1 VGAGGG
7 GPFTGTISPV
17 YPSAHTASSTVMQ
30 GGTAYRHFR
39 LLDAGGNPIP
49 NATITF
55 STGSPALSDASG
67 YFTATI
73 PTSVLGG
80 PGSYQVNVQS
90 VTYGGQTYSTNNQPT
105 FGIQVTDRRY
115 SNAWSYGASTRAKG
129 GVSAGLV
136 AYLQRTTSGGLELKL
151 DESNPDITT
160 DDVVLMKED
169 FSDEIGAGGG
179 VGIEKGVSVLIL
191 QVKGGAEATS
201 EFARRTIGNT
211 QTRFPN
217 PYSDNDRK
225 AEGVYLLAS
234 AIDSLGQASP
244 GKPFGI
250 TFLKLA
256 LDRNAP
262 YSSYIS
268 QQQAG
273 LGSKITPLQANVGAS
288 ASLGLKRSGNLW
300 KAASLGFELVDIG
313 VNVVQ
318 MNLLTDY
325 RDRNEWGLGYE
336 SEHNV
341 DFTLL
346 SPSAEVGKFK
356 AKLGWLFASPAKK
369 VRVELIFDSNT
380 NALKRLEL
388 SFTGDGNAGAFGG
401 TIEEATAK
409 ISIPASQLGSDRLAR
424 TVNISRLLQAAQQT
438 GNSPLQIGSSALINE
453 LNNLL
458 SGLGYAEYEYTVDDG
473 AQKRFETEL
482 SVTALIKI
490 ELGPSFEVKQVRSL
504 VRERGVFTSGQFYT
518 TEAYTPDS
526 FVSRAGKSWQD
537 LTMNA
542 LGGLWLLVQDA
553 FNWVSQQIS
562 SGVGWVLNIL
572 SHTAAG
578 VTQGGAQLTA
588 PSGTQLQR
596 LSPKGAR
603 LPLTD
608 PITVTATS
616 WVPSSGTMNAPRRLR
631 PDLAIATG
639 EGFVVGGIYEFQ
651 PSTLT
656 LSPAATLV
664 ITYTNEAATGK
675 DKSRIGMFRWN
686 ESGNNWQP
694 VAGQTPDPANN
705 QVTASITQ
713 LGTFALGYDVTPPQI
728 TSITPANGTTITN
741 TLPIISALVTDT
753 GVGIN
758 PSSVQMRLNGQ
769 IVAATFITGTGQL
782 VYIPPT
788 VLPLGSYTVAI
799 SAQDVVGNPASAS
812 ATFNV
817 KGDNNLYLPIILR

>member
-1 VGAGGG
+1 
-7 GPFTGTISPV
+7 
-17 YPSAHTASSTVMQ
+17 
-30 GGTAYRHFR
+30 
-39 LLDAGGNPIP
+39 
-49 NATITF
+49 
-55 STGSPALSDASG
+55 
-67 YFTATI
+67 
-73 PTSVLGG
+73 
-80 PGSYQVNVQS
+80 
-90 VTYGGQTYSTNNQPT
+90 
-105 FGIQVTDRRY
+105 
-115 SNAWSYGASTRAKG
+115 
-129 GVSAGLV
+129 
-136 AYLQRTTSGGLELKL
+136 
-151 DESNPDITT
+151 
-160 DDVVLMKED
+160 
-169 FSDEIGAGGG
+169 
-179 VGIEKGVSVLIL
+179 
-191 QVKGGAEATS
+191 
-201 EFARRTIGNT
+201 
-211 QTRFPN
+211 
-217 PYSDNDRK
+217 
-225 AEGVYLLAS
+225 
-234 AIDSLGQASP
+234 
-244 GKPFGI
+244 
-250 TFLKLA
+250 
-256 LDRNAP
+256 
-262 YSSYIS
+262 
-268 QQQAG
+268 
-273 LGSKITPLQANVGAS
+273 
-288 ASLGLKRSGNLW
+288 
-300 KAASLGFELVDIG
+300 
-313 VNVVQ
+313 
-318 MNLLTDY
+318 
-325 RDRNEWGLGYE
+325 
-336 SEHNV
+336 
-341 DFTLL
+341 
-346 SPSAEVGKFK
+346 
-356 AKLGWLFASPAKK
+356 
-369 VRVELIFDSNT
+369 
-380 NALKRLEL
+380 
-388 SFTGDGNAGAFGG
+388 
-401 TIEEATAK
+401 
-409 ISIPASQLGSDRLAR
+409 
-424 TVNISRLLQAAQQT
+424 
-438 GNSPLQIGSSALINE
+438 
-453 LNNLL
+453 
-458 SGLGYAEYEYTVDDG
+458 
-473 AQKRFETEL
+473 
-482 SVTALIKI
+482 
-490 ELGPSFEVKQVRSL
+490 
-504 VRERGVFTSGQFYT
+504 
-518 TEAYTPDS
+518 
-526 FVSRAGKSWQD
+526 
-537 LTMNA
+537 MNA

-616 WVPSSGTMNAPRRLR
+616 WVPSSGTTNAPRRLR

-656 LSPAATLV
+656 LSPAASLV